1 MNIFL
6 ITAVLHDSDI
16 FSGSHLFEDEMD
28 LQCFQKCDC
37 YMSAQKRYKLCTISG
52 DFKAWSQNLL
62 VLKSSISEIN
72 KYGNTSL
79 CEYKM
84 CWQMAF
90 FYLQL

>member
-52 DFKAWSQNLL
+52 DFKA
-62 VLKSSISEIN
+62 
-72 KYGNTSL
+72 
-79 CEYKM
+79 
-84 CWQMAF
+84 
-90 FYLQL
+90 